1 MKKIFTLIV
10 LFLSLQSLT
19 KADDIREFE
28 IEGMS
33 IGDSLLDFYDDSLL
47 MSIDRF
53 YYPNSK
59 KYFGLTHNSFDENLE
74 TYESIQFIVKPEKYE
89 IISVAGR
96 NYKFQN
102 DRDACYKEME
112 KIFNDIK
119 SLFPNS
125 EFRKGKE
132 KAHAADKSGK
142 SVAKVY
148 SIFLNN
154 GRISVTCTDWSKKIT
169 EESNREDSLKV
180 AIHKKEYMDWINSEA
195 Y

>member
-1 MKKIFTLIV
+1 MLKNNIFKICIIIF
-10 LFLSLQSLT
+10 LFNFSSQSWT

-28 IEGMS
+28 IEGLG

-102 DRDACYKEME
+102 DRDA
-112 KIFNDIK
+112 
-119 SLFPNS
+119 
-125 EFRKGKE
+125 
-132 KAHAADKSGK
+132 
-142 SVAKVY
+142 
-148 SIFLNN
+148 
-154 GRISVTCTDWSKKIT
+154 
-169 EESNREDSLKV
+169 
-180 AIHKKEYMDWINSEA
+180 
-195 Y
+195 